1 MSTNELIQGLYSK
14 IKDLE
19 AEKKDLLETID
30 HYERVIDTFDEKIF
44 KMTIALED
52 HKKTFD
58 RIFHAHWDLR
68 Q

>member
-14 IKDLE
+14 VKDLE
-19 AEKKDLLETID
+19 EEKKDLLETID
-30 HYERVIDTFDEKIF
+30 HYERVIDTFDEKIY

-58 RIFHAHWDLR
+58 KIFDAHWDLR